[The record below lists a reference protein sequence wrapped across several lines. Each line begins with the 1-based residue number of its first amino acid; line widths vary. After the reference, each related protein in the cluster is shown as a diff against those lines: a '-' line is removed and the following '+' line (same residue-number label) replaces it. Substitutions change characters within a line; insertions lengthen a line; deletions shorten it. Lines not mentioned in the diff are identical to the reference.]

1 VGLSLASPRALKPII
16 PAVEGVNASEGVA
29 WAALCSGGGG
39 GAAGGAVVE
48 GAAAAAAGAV
58 A

>member
-29 WAALCSGGGG
+29 WAALYKSP
-39 GAAGGAVVE
+39 ARPKKARHEA
-48 GAAAAAAGAV
+48 
-58 A
+58 